1 MIESVFAAL
10 GLIVCALLLLRMGL
24 GAVKR
29 QRFDAFWQRRL
40 DGLRRSGLWLQRQ
53 WRLLRASRGARRAA
67 GDLIDR
73 AKGRRLEAER
83 DGNVIRPRSFDGGK
97 RGRDDRTLH

>member
-1 MIESVFAAL
+1 MIESLFAAL
-10 GLIVCALLLLRMGL
+10 GLMVCVLLLLRMGL
-24 GAVKR
+24 GPARR

-53 WRLLRASRGARRAA
+53 WRLLRASRGARREAEA
-67 GDLIDR
+67 VIDR
-73 AKGRRLEAER
+73 LRRGR
-83 DGNVIRPRSFDGGK
+83 DGNVIRPRRFDGKG